1 MIFFSIKM
9 IIQGNKAGAGIRRSM
24 EHSVPVRLKKFHGTQ
39 LNQPAVT
46 NGITR
51 GF

>member
-1 MIFFSIKM
+1 M
-9 IIQGNKAGAGIRRSM
+9 IIQVNKAGAGIRRSM
-24 EHSVPVRLKKFHGTQ
+24 KHSVPVRLKKFHGTQ